1 MALTVIIHVQNE
13 EAIVAEIDDLPD
25 LAQQAILVSNP
36 RRIDGKDLQYLAE
49 NVTQVIFPL
58 SRINF
63 IEIMPTREEEEI
75 IGFVRE

>member
-49 NVTQVIFPL
+49 NVTQVIFPI